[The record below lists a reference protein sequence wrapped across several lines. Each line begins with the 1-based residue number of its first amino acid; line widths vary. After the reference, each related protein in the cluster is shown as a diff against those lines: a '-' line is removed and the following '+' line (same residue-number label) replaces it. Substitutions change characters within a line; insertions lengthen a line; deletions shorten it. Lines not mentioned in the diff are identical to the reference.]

1 MRHRIVRQALPPALL
16 SLALLTTACQVGPK
30 YQAPVTP
37 APPAFKEFAHS
48 DEWKSATPG
57 DGTFKGKWWEIFN
70 DPQLNALEEQVAVN
84 NFSVQQ
90 AEAQFRASRAL
101 VLGNRANYYPT
112 IGSTPAITQG
122 DAGSGAHGGGTS
134 SNFTLPF
141 TASWEPDFWGRV
153 RLSVENANANAQAS
167 AADLENM
174 RLSLQGTLAMD
185 YYNLLSTDMQLSLLD
200 DTIKAYQTNL
210 TLTQNRFA
218 GGVAARSDVT
228 LAQTQLYTTQ
238 ASRTDLVTTRDQ
250 LEHAIA
256 VIVGKA
262 PAELSIEAGKIAM
275 LQPPPIPVA
284 VPSVLLERRPDI
296 AAQERL
302 IAAANANV
310 GIAQTAYYPTL
321 TLSATAGLENP
332 NLGKL
337 FTYASRLWS
346 VGPSLNQTL
355 FDFGRRGANVQ
366 YTQANY
372 DAAVASYR
380 ETVLTAFQQVEDNL
394 ANLRILAQEAQELA
408 LGVQAAEISLQL
420 EIERYKAG
428 TDSYLN
434 VITTQTIALGDER
447 TAVQLLGRR
456 MTSAVNL
463 VVALGGGWDVSTL
476 PTPDQIR
483 SKGMAD
489 PANVQKVALPS
500 GSPTRMKMN
509 QR

>member
-1 MRHRIVRQALPPALL
+1 MTNRLGLLVPAVLWC
-16 SLALLTTACQVGPK
+16 SACTIGPK
-30 YQAPVTP
+30 YQPPATP
-37 APPAFKEFAHS
+37 APPQFKEFAGS
-48 DEWKSATPG
+48 DEWKSATPS
-57 DGTFKGKWWEIFN
+57 DGLYKGKWWEIFG
-70 DPQLNALEEQVAVN
+70 DPKLNELEERVSTY
-84 NFSVQQ
+84 NFSVKQ

-101 VLGNRANYYPT
+101 VLGDRANYYPT
-112 IGSTPAITQG
+112 IGSSPSITQG
-122 DAGSGAHGGGTS
+122 DTGGSGGRGGTT
-134 SNFTLPF
+134 SNFALPF

-153 RLSVENANANAQAS
+153 RLAVEAANANVQVA

-185 YYNLLSTDMQLSLLD
+185 YYNLLSTDMQLKLLD
-200 DTIKAYQTNL
+200 DTIKAYQTNV
-210 TLTQNRFA
+210 TLTVNRFN

-228 LAQTQLYTTQ
+228 LAQTQLYQTQ

-256 VIVGKA
+256 VITGLP
-262 PAELSIEAGKIAM
+262 PAELTIATGTIAGP
-275 LQPPPIPVA
+275 PPPIPTE

-302 IAAANANV
+302 IAAANANI

-321 TLSATAGLENP
+321 TLSATAGLENG

-346 VGPSLNQTL
+346 VGPSLSQTF
-355 FDFGRRGANVQ
+355 FDFGRRNANVL

-394 ANLRILAQEAQELA
+394 ANLRILAQEAQQTRLA
-408 LGVQAAEISLQL
+408 VQAAEISLQL
-420 EIERYKAG
+420 ENERYKAG

-434 VITTQTIALGDER
+434 VITTETITLGDER
-447 TAVQLLGRR
+447 TEVELLGRR
-456 MTSAVNL
+456 MMSAVNL

-483 SKGMAD
+483 SNGMGET
-489 PANVQKVALPS
+489 PNTQKVAQPK
-500 GSPTRMKMN
+500 PDTK
-509 QR
+509 